1 MDLLEQVRDLR
12 CEAPLPRMMP
22 VRQRF
27 DAPVVDDI
35 GATVADAL
43 APYLSTVRPGW
54 RVGITAGSRGIA
66 NIARILHATGE
77 AVRAHGGDP
86 FIIPAM
92 GSHGGATAEGQVEV
106 LHSYGITEE
115 TTGMPIVSSM
125 EVREIA
131 HLGDASDP
139 GPAVFMSETA
149 LAADGLIIVG
159 RVKAHT
165 DFRGPVESGLAKI
178 MTIGLGKHRGAQTV
192 HAFGT
197 RGLAHW
203 MPLAAQA
210 MVRETGKVLAGLAI
224 LENAYDQTARLVG
237 VPASEIG
244 AAGEAAL
251 LIEAKALM
259 ASLPFDDIDVLV
271 VDEMGK
277 NVSGTGMDTNIIG
290 RMLIRGVPEFARPNV
305 RIIVV
310 RDLTDESHGNGAG
323 IGLADVM
330 TRRGALKLD
339 LRATYINGLTSGIGG
354 VQRVQLPI
362 IMPTDVDAICAGVL
376 TCGRG
381 DPENVRLVRI
391 QNTLEVGTIEVSESL
406 LDEVR
411 ANPRLEVIGEA
422 RPFVFVVD
430 GNLPVT
436 AGAHAVAH

>member
-12 CEAPLPRMMP
+12 CETSLPRMVP
-22 VRQRF
+22 VRQHF
-27 DAPVVDDI
+27 DAPVVEDI
-35 GATVADAL
+35 DAAVGDAL
-43 APYLSTVRPGW
+43 TPFLEAIRPGW
-54 RVGITAGSRGIA
+54 RVGITAGSRGIT
-66 NIARILHATGE
+66 NIAKILRAAGE
-77 AVRAHGGDP
+77 AVRAHGGTP

-115 TTGMPIVSSM
+115 TTCMAIVSSM
-125 EVREIA
+125 EVRAIA
-131 HLGDASDP
+131 HLGDAADP
-139 GPAVFMSETA
+139 GPTVFMSETA
-149 LAADGLIIVG
+149 LAADGLIIIG

-165 DFRGPVESGLAKI
+165 DFRGSVESGLAKI

-197 RGLAHW
+197 RGLAYW

-210 MVRETGKVLAGLAI
+210 MVRETGKVLVGLAI

-237 VPASEIG
+237 VAAEDIG
-244 AAGEAAL
+244 VAGEAAL
-251 LIEAKALM
+251 LVEAKALM

-277 NVSGTGMDTNIIG
+277 NISGTGMDTNIIG
-290 RMLIRGVPEFARPNV
+290 RMMIRGVPEFARPNV

-310 RDLTDESHGNGAG
+310 RDLTNESHGNGAG

-330 TRRGALKLD
+330 TRRGAAKLD

-354 VQRVQLPI
+354 AQRVQMPI

-376 TCGRG
+376 MCGRG

-411 ANPRLEVIGEA
+411 ANPRLDVIAEA
-422 RPFVFVVD
+422 RSFDFDVD
-430 GNLPVT
+430 GNLQT
-436 AGAHAVAH
+436 AVRTHAIAH

>member
-1 MDLLEQVRDLR
+1 
-12 CEAPLPRMMP
+12 
-22 VRQRF
+22 
-27 DAPVVDDI
+27 
-35 GATVADAL
+35 
-43 APYLSTVRPGW
+43 
-54 RVGITAGSRGIA
+54 
-66 NIARILHATGE
+66 
-77 AVRAHGGDP
+77 
-86 FIIPAM
+86 
-92 GSHGGATAEGQVEV
+92 
-106 LHSYGITEE
+106 
-115 TTGMPIVSSM
+115 
-125 EVREIA
+125 
-131 HLGDASDP
+131 
-139 GPAVFMSETA
+139 MSETA
-149 LAADGLIIVG
+149 LAADGLIIIG

-197 RGLAHW
+197 RGLAYW

-210 MVRETGKVLAGLAI
+210 MVRETGKVLVGLAI

-237 VPASEIG
+237 VAAEDIG
-244 AAGEAAL
+244 VAGEAAL
-251 LIEAKALM
+251 LVEAKALM

-277 NVSGTGMDTNIIG
+277 NISGTGMDTNIIG
-290 RMLIRGVPEFARPNV
+290 RMMIRGVPEFARPNV

-310 RDLTDESHGNGAG
+310 RDLTNESHGNGAG

-330 TRRGALKLD
+330 TRRGAAKLD

-354 VQRVQLPI
+354 AQRVQMPI

-376 TCGRG
+376 MCGRG

-411 ANPRLEVIGEA
+411 ANPRLDVIAEA
-422 RPFVFVVD
+422 RSFDFDVD
-430 GNLPVT
+430 GNLQT
-436 AGAHAVAH
+436 AVRTHAIAH

>member
-12 CEAPLPRMMP
+12 CETSLPRMVP
-22 VRQRF
+22 VRQHF
-27 DAPVVDDI
+27 DAPVVEDI
-35 GATVADAL
+35 DAAVGDAL
-43 APYLSTVRPGW
+43 TPFLEAIRPGW
-54 RVGITAGSRGIA
+54 RVGITAGSRGIT
-66 NIARILHATGE
+66 NIAKILRAAGE
-77 AVRAHGGDP
+77 AVRAHGGTP

-115 TTGMPIVSSM
+115 TTCMAIVSSM
-125 EVREIA
+125 EVRAIA
-131 HLGDASDP
+131 HLGDAADP
-139 GPAVFMSETA
+139 GPTVFMSETA
-149 LAADGLIIVG
+149 LAADGLIIIG

-197 RGLAHW
+197 RGLAYW

-210 MVRETGKVLAGLAI
+210 MVRETGKVLVGLAI

-237 VPASEIG
+237 VAAEDIG
-244 AAGEAAL
+244 VAGEATL
-251 LIEAKALM
+251 LVEAKALM

-277 NVSGTGMDTNIIG
+277 NISGTGMDTNIIG
-290 RMLIRGVPEFARPNV
+290 RMMIRGVPEFARPNV

-310 RDLTDESHGNGAG
+310 RDLTNESHGNGAG

-330 TRRGALKLD
+330 TRRGAAKLD

-354 VQRVQLPI
+354 AQRVQMPI

-376 TCGRG
+376 MCGRG

-411 ANPRLEVIGEA
+411 ANPRLDVIAEA
-422 RPFVFVVD
+422 RSFDFDVD
-430 GNLPVT
+430 GNLQT
-436 AGAHAVAH
+436 AVRTHAIAH

>member
-1 MDLLEQVRDLR
+1 
-12 CEAPLPRMMP
+12 
-22 VRQRF
+22 
-27 DAPVVDDI
+27 
-35 GATVADAL
+35 
-43 APYLSTVRPGW
+43 
-54 RVGITAGSRGIA
+54 
-66 NIARILHATGE
+66 
-77 AVRAHGGDP
+77 
-86 FIIPAM
+86 
-92 GSHGGATAEGQVEV
+92 
-106 LHSYGITEE
+106 
-115 TTGMPIVSSM
+115 MPIVSSM

-139 GPAVFMSETA
+139 GPVVFMSETA
-149 LAADGLIIVG
+149 LAADGLIIIG

-224 LENAYDQTARLVG
+224 LENAYDQTARLVS

-290 RMLIRGVPEFARPNV
+290 RMLIRGVPEFAQ
-305 RIIVV
+305 
-310 RDLTDESHGNGAG
+310 
-323 IGLADVM
+323 IG
-330 TRRGALKLD
+330 
-339 LRATYINGLTSGIGG
+339 RAH
-354 VQRVQLPI
+354 V
-362 IMPTDVDAICAGVL
+362 
-376 TCGRG
+376 
-381 DPENVRLVRI
+381 
-391 QNTLEVGTIEVSESL
+391 
-406 LDEVR
+406 
-411 ANPRLEVIGEA
+411 
-422 RPFVFVVD
+422 
-430 GNLPVT
+430 
-436 AGAHAVAH
+436 